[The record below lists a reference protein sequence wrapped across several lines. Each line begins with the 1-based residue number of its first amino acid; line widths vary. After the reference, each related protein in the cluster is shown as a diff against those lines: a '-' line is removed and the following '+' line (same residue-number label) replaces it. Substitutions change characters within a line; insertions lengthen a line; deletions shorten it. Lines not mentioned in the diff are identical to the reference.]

1 MIRGPTSKARGS
13 RSRGPLMG
21 PQVNPDSKP
30 IKCPGVKPHVIS
42 GNKGWK
48 VRLWS
53 LSCEDHFPHPLSLS
67 LSDVISLL
75 FSKQHRININLN
87 SLPLSKRSNMVFYMN
102 NTMNT
107 KKVFMRN
114 FPNFS
119 NSLQN
124 QNWLTYTLHGFSPSL
139 WIQQPKSQIIKPES
153 GSGSPPL
160 EP

>member
-1 MIRGPTSKARGS
+1 MIRGPTSNARGS
-13 RSRGPLMG
+13 RSRGPLMR

-30 IKCPGVKPHVIS
+30 IKCPGVKPHVVS

-53 LSCEDHFPHPLSLS
+53 LSCGDHFPHPLSLS
-67 LSDVISLL
+67 DIISLL
-75 FSKQHRININLN
+75 FSNQHHININLN

-102 NTMNT
+102 NAMNT
-107 KKVFMRN
+107 MKVFMS
-114 FPNFS
+114 NFS

-124 QNWLTYTLHGFSPSL
+124 QNWLTYTLHSFSPSL